1 MSVLFPPAVAS
12 EEEPETNAKSEPVKQ
27 IKKKK
32 NPRAVSRFGQTKAVM
47 KEKCCVE
54 PRYEKQEGRE

>member
-12 EEEPETNAKSEPVKQ
+12 EDPETNAKSEPVKQ

-32 NPRAVSRFGQTKAVM
+32 KIQRAVSRFGQTKGVM

-54 PRYEKQEGRE
+54 LRYEKQEGRE